1 MRFAAKVK
9 DGIISWHNS
18 KGLKDFLAT
27 LDGEVYIYIKPS
39 NTRNSSQNNYYWAM
53 LDDLAPQ
60 LGYYS
65 KELHKIFKNEFMIDS
80 TTELSEN
87 EFSDYLDKIVFK
99 AAELGFPIKDP
110 RRS

>member
-1 MRFAAKVK
+1 MRFTARIK
-9 DGIISWHNS
+9 DGVISWHDS

-27 LDGEVYIYIKPS
+27 LDGEVNIFIKPS
-39 NTRNSSQNNYYWAM
+39 NIRNNRQNNLYWAM